1 MARNLSPS
9 TSACPAQRHRK
20 MAGKIPR
27 RLMAQA
33 SFALSVD
40 AGRPLRR
47 FFRRKRRFATKQ
59 NAF

>member
-1 MARNLSPS
+1 
-9 TSACPAQRHRK
+9 